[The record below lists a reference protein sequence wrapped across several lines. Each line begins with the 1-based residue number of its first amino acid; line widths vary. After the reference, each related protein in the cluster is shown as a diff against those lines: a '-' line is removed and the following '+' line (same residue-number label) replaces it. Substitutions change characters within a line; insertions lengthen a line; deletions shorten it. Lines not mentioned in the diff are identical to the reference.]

1 MKSGQLI
8 KQIML
13 ISGTLSVLVTPL
25 LSYCNDKLEQADG
38 NVMIASIDPLSD
50 FSSKKLRQDKEVSGV
65 LDSTMNVDVKRH
77 KQRAV
82 VSSTLELLE
91 NLVVEEEKQKEG
103 AVLDLSLNLD
113 LKEQNYYLESDK
125 QMLLQEVFELEG
137 AHLDI
142 QMEAH
147 FEGPHNENKE
157 KDMAPDGL
165 GVSIKL
171 GI

>member
-38 NVMIASIDPLSD
+38 NVMIASIGPLSG
-50 FSSKKLRQDKEVSGV
+50 FTSKKLRQDKEVSGV

-82 VSSTLELLE
+82 VSSALELLE

-103 AVLDLSLNLD
+103 VVLDLSLNLD

-125 QMLLQEVFELEG
+125 QMLLQEVFEPEG
-137 AHLDI
+137 ADLDI